1 MNQLFKNRRLLLIS
15 MFSGLAVLL
24 PSLSTS
30 GAIAAP
36 VQPARNPSAA
46 TLVDSQPQGI
56 KKQKKKKIRK
66 VVEEDESVDDRA
78 DNRSRNHFKNGYGGM
93 FGMLQM
99 GNGGGLEFSMPTGP
113 KFRLMLQLSMASD
126 NLVAKGGEA
135 KDLHLTTKF
144 SQTQIALKGKYFF
157 SETFFGTAGFGYS
170 ILDGKYGVTQYDK
183 EILWDGSGSRTDL
196 TVGIGNEWVWPS
208 GVFIAAEWIGY
219 SHVLSAQLTRSSSG
233 TDSQIAVDQT
243 IASNNLPSVID
254 TALGAVVESN
264 IYALLISCGKRI

>member
-1 MNQLFKNRRLLLIS
+1 MNQSFKNCRLLLIS

-24 PSLSTS
+24 PLLATS

-36 VQPARNPSAA
+36 AQPARNPSAA
-46 TLVDSQPQGI
+46 TLAASQPQDI
-56 KKQKKKKIRK
+56 KKQKNKKIRK
-66 VVEEDESVDDRA
+66 VVTEDEAVDDRA

-93 FGMLQM
+93 LGMLQM
-99 GNGGGLEFSMPTGP
+99 GKGGGLEFSMPTGSR
-113 KFRLMLQLSMASD
+113 FRLILQLSLASED
-126 NLVAKGGEA
+126 VVAEGGEA

-170 ILDGKYGVTQYDK
+170 ILDGKYGVTTNGK
-183 EILWDGSGSRTDL
+183 EILWDGSGSRIDL

-219 SHVLSAQLTRSSSG
+219 SHVLAAQLTRSSSV
-233 TDSQIAVDQT
+233 TDSQIAVDQA
-243 IASNNLPSVID
+243 IVSNNLMSVID
-254 TALGAVVESN
+254 AALGSVEKRN